1 MANGKNVTISIVCLF
16 EKISQYSMQT
26 YFIKFGE
33 IEETLKELEN
43 NFKTMS
49 LNEQNIVLNE
59 MMNLIKNAAPW
70 IKVHM
75 LSFCMWVSH
84 HEKYALKLLD
94 YILNASYDEIG
105 EYNKLS
111 HFWQISAVQFLN
123 QNFQTIDINKKL
135 DLLYVELFQV
145 FKNAFDLEKS
155 VYIPWE
161 ERNHDLVIVFSSQVL
176 GMEHAP
182 TKTLL
187 DRCYVLKKQLKKEV
201 IIINT
206 AMQMPAKGQAPF
218 YRLSNATYA
227 DELSQIDH
235 LEFKGETFEFYQC
248 ENKMP
253 DLDIIA
259 AVIRMIKS
267 KKPELIIGI
276 GGSDICADLCGLF
289 IPQVTISTV
298 FSKIAISCGRY
309 QIVDKELSKEDN
321 DELEILGVDPKNI
334 RKTTFTF
341 SFKEQTHQYSR
352 KQLNLKEDRFILLI
366 VGWRLD
372 EEITDEFLEMLE
384 GILTNNANV
393 WIAFMGVFELYH
405 EKISRF
411 IKLKKNSINLGKQM
425 DALAVIE
432 CCDLYVNPKRS
443 GGGSSAAEALY
454 KGIPVV
460 TLPNGDVSI
469 AAGSEFWVKDYQKMQ
484 DIIMKYVVDKDF
496 YKEMS
501 GVAKK
506 RSQKLLDSEHG
517 FGDTVQK
524 ILMRQSF

>member
-1 MANGKNVTISIVCLF
+1 MDNGKNITISIVCLF

-26 YFIKFGE
+26 YFMKFGE

-49 LNEQNIVLNE
+49 LNEQNIVLIE
-59 MMNLIKNAAPW
+59 MMNQIKNAAPW

-84 HEKYALKLLD
+84 HEKYVLKLLD

-111 HFWQISAVQFLN
+111 HFWQISAAQFLN
-123 QNFQTIDINKKL
+123 QNLQTIDINKKL
-135 DLLYVELFQV
+135 DLLYVELFQE
-145 FKNAFDLEKS
+145 FRNAFGLEKS

-161 ERNHDLVIVFSSQVL
+161 ERNHDLVIVFSPQVL

-259 AVIRMIKS
+259 SVIRRIKS
-267 KKPELIIGI
+267 MKPELIISI
-276 GGSDICADLCGLF
+276 GGCDICADLCGLF

-298 FSKIAISCGRY
+298 FSKIAISCGKY
-309 QIVDKELSKEDN
+309 QMVDKKLSIEDKEELA
-321 DELEILGVDPKNI
+321 ILGVDPQNVK
-334 RKTTFTF
+334 RTTFTF
-341 SFKEQTHQYSR
+341 SFKEQTHNYT
-352 KQLNLKEDRFILLI
+352 KEQLGIDSSKFVILI

-372 EEITDEFLEMLE
+372 QEIDDQFLDMIDQILQEKKNIQIVFMGKFDTYKEKIQKYEEIE
-384 GILTNNANV
+384 
-393 WIAFMGVFELYH
+393 
-405 EKISRF
+405 
-411 IKLKKNSINLGKQM
+411 KNSINLGKQE
-425 DALAVIE
+425 DALAVVE
-432 CCDLYVNPKRS
+432 CCNLYVNPQRR

-454 KGIPVV
+454 KGLPVV
-460 TLPNGDVSI
+460 TLPIGDV
-469 AAGSEFWVKDYQKMQ
+469 AVVAGRTFWVKNYADMKTQIIKYDIDKEYYRNNSQK
-484 DIIMKYVVDKDF
+484 
-496 YKEMS
+496 
-501 GVAKK
+501 AKRK
-506 RSQKLLDSEHG
+506 AKKLLDSNEFVKG
-517 FGDTVQK
+517 IEDIVTK
-524 ILMRQSF
+524 KD